1 MLKALWVGGCAVAVL
16 AGCATA
22 QAPLDVAARTATP
35 APRLNCLTTGTRIAL
50 KPDQC
55 ALVPGRTFS
64 KDDLDRTGAIDTA
77 EALRMLD
84 PSLSR

>member
-22 QAPLDVAARTATP
+22 QPPLDMASRTQTP
-35 APRLNCLTTGTRIAL
+35 ARQLNCLTTGTRIAL

-55 ALVPGRTFS
+55 ALVPGRAYS
-64 KDDLDRTGAIDTA
+64 QSDLERTGAIDTA

-84 PSLSR
+84 PSISR